1 MPERTSD
8 PLASRI
14 ITIRGQRV
22 VLDADLARLYG
33 VPTKRF
39 NEAVKRN
46 ASRFPRD
53 FAFQLTLI
61 EFENLRSRSATSDER
76 RVQTAAG
83 GNWSQ
88 FATSSKATR
97 RGKTYRPWAFTEHGA
112 VMAANV
118 LRSPKAVAMSVYVVR
133 AFVRMREEL
142 LTSAVILK
150 RLAEVDKKL
159 VTHDVVS
166 ATSTKS
172 FVRCSRPCRRSP
184 PKKWDFTRVCGE
196 YQFQSAGPA
205 GADRRGAPRKKRRP
219 ARAGRTGLFAHL
231 AFD

>member
-8 PLASRI
+8 PLAGRI

-46 ASRFPRD
+46 ADRFPKD
-53 FAFQLTLI
+53 FAFQLTPS
-61 EFENLRSRSATSDER
+61 EFENLRSQFATSDER
-76 RVQTAAG
+76 AVQTAG

-159 VTHDVVS
+159 VTHDVVLRDIYE
-166 ATSTKS
+166 KL
-172 FVRCSRPCRRSP
+172 RPLLTP
-184 PKKWDFTRVCGE
+184 PPE
-196 YQFQSAGPA
+196 
-205 GADRRGAPRKKRRP
+205 RP
-219 ARAGRTGLFAHL
+219 AKELGFHTSMRKPPRATNS
-231 AFD
+231 

>member
-1 MPERTSD
+1 MPEKSPD
-8 PLASRI
+8 PLAGRI
-14 ITIRGQRV
+14 LTLRGQRV

-46 ASRFPRD
+46 SARFPKD
-53 FAFQLTLI
+53 FAFQLTAG
-61 EFENLRSRSATSDER
+61 EFESMRARFAALSEDP
-76 RVQTAAG
+76 TAEVA

-97 RGKTYRPWAFTEHGA
+97 RGKVYRPWAFTEHGA

-142 LTSAVILK
+142 TTSVVILK
-150 RLAEVDKKL
+150 RLADVDKKL
-159 VTHDVVS
+159 VTHDVILRDIYE
-166 ATSTKS
+166 KL
-172 FVRCSRPCRRSP
+172 RPLLTP
-184 PKKWDFTRVCGE
+184 PPET
-196 YQFQSAGPA
+196 
-205 GADRRGAPRKKRRP
+205 PRPKIGFHPGNR
-219 ARAGRTGLFAHL
+219 
-231 AFD
+231 